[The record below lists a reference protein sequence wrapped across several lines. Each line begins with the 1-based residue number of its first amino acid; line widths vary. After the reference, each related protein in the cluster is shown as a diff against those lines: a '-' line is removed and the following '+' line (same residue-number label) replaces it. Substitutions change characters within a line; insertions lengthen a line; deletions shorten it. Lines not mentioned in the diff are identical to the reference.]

1 MHRSHVALFILLPVC
16 LTVSANAQT
25 TARPQASP
33 NAPVTDQLTPQ
44 ILGEMLRSATTFH
57 DLVTNLNL
65 NRSLGPDQHVQG
77 PDGQFRHPLERTA
90 ATLGAG
96 AGVGA
101 AVGAM
106 SKSPNGVLIG
116 ALVGSAGGL
125 IIDSIVKHR
134 EEQKAAQYATPDP
147 GYVPRDSRQLKR
159 RDPDPQ
165 QR

>member
-1 MHRSHVALFILLPVC
+1 MHRLSHFTLAVLLPICV
-16 LTVSANAQT
+16 TVSQAHAQT
-25 TARPQASP
+25 PARPQA
-33 NAPVTDQLTPQ
+33 NAPAPVDQLTPQ
-44 ILGEMLRSATTFH
+44 ILGEILRSATTFH
-57 DLVTNLNL
+57 DLVTKLNL

-77 PDGQFRHPLERTA
+77 PDGQYHHPVERTA

-125 IIDSIVKHR
+125 IIDQIVKHR
-134 EEQKAAQYATPDP
+134 EEQKAAQYAAPDP
-147 GYVPRDSRQLKR
+147 GHVPSDQPRQLKR
-159 RDPDPQ
+159 RSQ
-165 QR
+165 QQQ